1 MSKSFKKA
9 FDDRKPDNNQ
19 PQHSRDDNLNIA
31 PPSEIDYNSYESSLK
46 ANEYFNVV
54 RDVVFLDWCKNSPI
68 KSSDNG
74 YPKYFY
80 YDFNIELPIEFHKD
94 LIDRD
99 LLLQAS
105 REEAINSYEIGKLK
119 EICEELSLDLSDNKK
134 ELVEIIKS
142 SKYKIKEPVYIL
154 SPSGREFLEQ
164 YKPFIKF
171 YKSQS
176 MSISYDEFIDYWI
189 FLESFKDE
197 TPSYEEIALGVLDKK
212 VDMAIGK
219 RMYKDLT
226 FNKIEYFSII
236 EKLEINK
243 EKKSKKLMELAL
255 EIIILTLSGLD
266 NPPPYNFNAS
276 PKIKIN
282 LAPKYCN
289 TVLENKRFYNDNLIH
304 DIIMNLDIK
313 ASFISPEEMRL
324 IINDLI
330 ENPKAF
336 DYYIGTFFMEKPVR
350 DDFNKG
356 GYLTK

>member
-1 MSKSFKKA
+1 MKKSFKKA
-9 FDDRKPDNNQ
+9 FEDRKAEIIIPE
-19 PQHSRDDNLNIA
+19 HSKDDNLNIA
-31 PPSEIDYNSYESSLK
+31 PPSEIAYSSYESSLK
-46 ANEYFNVV
+46 ANEYFDIV
-54 RDVVFLDWCKNSPI
+54 RDVVFLDWCKNSPV
-68 KSSDNG
+68 KTSENG

-80 YDFNIELPIEFHKD
+80 YDFNIEQSIEFHKE
-94 LIDRD
+94 LIDRG
-99 LLLQAS
+99 LLVQAS
-105 REEAINSYEIGKLK
+105 RDEAINSFDMNKLK
-119 EICEELSLDLSDNKK
+119 EICEELSLDISENKK
-134 ELVEIIKS
+134 ELMEIVKN
-142 SKYKIKEPVYIL
+142 SKYKPKEAIYIL
-154 SPSGREFLEQ
+154 SNLGREYLEQ

-197 TPSYEEIALGVLDKK
+197 TPSYEEIALGILDKK
-212 VDMAIGK
+212 IDMAIQK
-219 RMYKDLT
+219 KMYKDLT

-243 EKKSKKLMELAL
+243 EKKAKKLLELAL

-289 TVLENKRFYNDNLIH
+289 TVLENKENYNDNLIH

-313 ASFISPEEMRL
+313 ASLISPDEMRL
-324 IINDLI
+324 IIHDLI
-330 ENPKAF
+330 ENPKDF
-336 DYYIGTFFMEKPVR
+336 DYYIGTFFMEKALI
-350 DDFNKG
+350 DDLTSD
-356 GYLTK
+356 GYLVD